1 MEIIRDQIAYTLTPQ
16 ELQEAAEEW
25 KHLCLMHRII
35 SYLAEYHGIPL
46 TMNLPNQEYKAKLLD
61 FYDTYHIPFESL
73 VKANESSVEEL
84 INAPDQVYLFLSSLA
99 QTYELDEGY
108 AGVPE
113 KEGFL
118 VLFQDKKTQSFAREI
133 PTRCIQLGFF
143 TQVSDE
149 MLICDP
155 SVTRSEPEMIV
166 RLSGVELGMW
176 RPRWWRGKRTGRR
189 VGRFRRS
196 CLQNPAPARFLS
208 SKCWSKRSCGL
219 KRRMSLQTRESWA
232 FSTRN
237 TTRTPHP
244 SASLLSLGR
253 TNAGRER
260 AMNLFW
266 SIRMLA
272 SSPMVPSPAPGRER
286 VCMMGTC

>member
-1 MEIIRDQIAYTLTPQ
+1 MSGNFSSASFIAGRDQIAYTLTPQ

-118 VLFQDKKTQSFAREI
+118 VLFQDKKTQSFAGCKCIGNLISDDFHIEI
-133 PTRCIQLGFF
+133 PPFF
-143 TQVSDE
+143 S
-149 MLICDP
+149 
-155 SVTRSEPEMIV
+155 
-166 RLSGVELGMW
+166 
-176 RPRWWRGKRTGRR
+176 
-189 VGRFRRS
+189 
-196 CLQNPAPARFLS
+196 
-208 SKCWSKRSCGL
+208 
-219 KRRMSLQTRESWA
+219 
-232 FSTRN
+232 
-237 TTRTPHP
+237 
-244 SASLLSLGR
+244 
-253 TNAGRER
+253 
-260 AMNLFW
+260 
-266 SIRMLA
+266 
-272 SSPMVPSPAPGRER
+272 
-286 VCMMGTC
+286 

>member
-108 AGVPE
+108 AGVPAV
-113 KEGFL
+113 
-118 VLFQDKKTQSFAREI
+118 VLHHIIADAVPVGLQNGGQLSPVAEDGEAVSAAEDFGGAEI
-133 PTRCIQLGFF
+133 HGAGGVDVELDRGFF
-143 TQVSDE
+143 
-149 MLICDP
+149 
-155 SVTRSEPEMIV
+155 SEFAI
-166 RLSGVELGMW
+166 
-176 RPRWWRGKRTGRR
+176 
-189 VGRFRRS
+189 
-196 CLQNPAPARFLS
+196 
-208 SKCWSKRSCGL
+208 
-219 KRRMSLQTRESWA
+219 
-232 FSTRN
+232 
-237 TTRTPHP
+237 
-244 SASLLSLGR
+244 
-253 TNAGRER
+253 
-260 AMNLFW
+260 
-266 SIRMLA
+266 
-272 SSPMVPSPAPGRER
+272 
-286 VCMMGTC
+286 

>member
-1 MEIIRDQIAYTLTPQ
+1 MEIIRDQNAYTLTPQ

-143 TQVSDE
+143 TQ
-149 MLICDP
+149 
-155 SVTRSEPEMIV
+155 
-166 RLSGVELGMW
+166 
-176 RPRWWRGKRTGRR
+176 
-189 VGRFRRS
+189 
-196 CLQNPAPARFLS
+196 
-208 SKCWSKRSCGL
+208 
-219 KRRMSLQTRESWA
+219 KRRWKP
-232 FSTRN
+232 
-237 TTRTPHP
+237 TP
-244 SASLLSLGR
+244 
-253 TNAGRER
+253 
-260 AMNLFW
+260 
-266 SIRMLA
+266 
-272 SSPMVPSPAPGRER
+272 
-286 VCMMGTC
+286 